1 MNRCQLTFY
10 DLPAADPDRLILRRS
25 CQRKF
30 YAGSCSHT
38 VCSTFPIFSYGTV
51 SCCAST
57 SPHAQNNRNLCVFY
71 VHDAAVPLF
80 FPEFIRILTQK
91 FAPLRSKAVQIADF
105 LPDSAPAASRR
116 SAAFCLKKRI
126 RFRLFCGIARTAE
139 QNFVQIAN

>member
-1 MNRCQLTFY
+1 M
-10 DLPAADPDRLILRRS
+10 LRITEI
-25 CQRKF
+25 
-30 YAGSCSHT
+30 Y
-38 VCSTFPIFSYGTV
+38 
-51 SCCAST
+51 
-57 SPHAQNNRNLCVFY
+57 VFFMCMTRQC
-71 VHDAAVPLF
+71 PSF